1 MYVGTC
7 VHRMVGMQAGRYLQF
22 EHIHDMPNIH
32 QVARGPL
39 HLSRSHK
46 LVLVYVANPKK
57 VTKSHLEK
65 VIRSILQKTNVRKSQ
80 M

>member
-1 MYVGTC
+1 M
-7 VHRMVGMQAGRYLQF
+7 
-22 EHIHDMPNIH
+22 
-32 QVARGPL
+32 
-39 HLSRSHK
+39 LSRSHK

-57 VTKSHLEK
+57 VKKSHLEK